1 MWEPFAGNY
10 IWNLGTNLNLM
21 CGGNIGEITAACN
34 PIIEA
39 AKKGDD
45 AGTALYFDS
54 WIDMAGKVLASADA
68 DLAKG
73 RKLSAGIKYQ
83 RAANYLLTAERMQAR
98 DYAPR
103 RKAYNDGLAYFKKGV
118 ELQGLACEF
127 VQIPYEGAF
136 YTALF
141 VPAEDTAD
149 GPAPCVVSCNGL
161 DSMKEQIFGA
171 GNPEANRIRGMS
183 TLVIDQPG
191 TGEALRNLGL
201 PGRYDAEAWGSAAY
215 DYLLTRDDVDHDRIG
230 MFGLSLGGYF
240 APRIASMDTRFQL
253 CSVMG
258 ANHNWGEMQVRR
270 QHREGDNPVP
280 HYWDHVMWVFGK
292 DSVEEFMD
300 WAPNMDLTPVI
311 GNMTCPFFIMH
322 GGGDRQIPTEYAEQ
336 SRDQAVNSKQVDY
349 FVTCPEHFEVEH
361 CGADNGTF
369 MRDMLADWMAETFAE
384 MKA

>member
-240 APRIASMDTRFQL
+240 APRIASMDTRFKL

-292 DSVEEFMD
+292 DTVEEFMD

-336 SRDQAVNSKQVDY
+336 SRDQAVNSKKVDY